1 MTESQRQLK
10 IVTFACC
17 SANLADKISTN
28 LQIGSCDLSN
38 RLILLNGYLELLLAY
53 NTTEGVINCITEDQ
67 IDEIINKGVSICN
80 VCDCDQ

>member
-1 MTESQRQLK
+1 MTESQRQIK
-10 IVTFACC
+10 IVKFACC

-38 RLILLNGYLELLLAY
+38 KLIILNGYIELLLAY
-53 NTTEGVINCITEDQ
+53 NTTEGVENCVTENQ
-67 IDEIINKGVSICN
+67 IEEIINKGVSICN